1 MPGFTIGPMEER
13 VPGTNN
19 ARVQAFT
26 STGGQRPLG
35 GQAGAQGRITVK
47 VSWLSVACHVTQ
59 PLGLTAVS
67 PAGGVPFFL
76 QGWARRPCTGW
87 GVWSVDDGRCVI
99 AVLCWV
105 SRKGQKEG
113 ARFLTQRFHIRFPV
127 GDPVHR

>member
-1 MPGFTIGPMEER
+1 MPGFTIAPMEER

-19 ARVQAFT
+19 ARVRAFT

-87 GVWSVDDGRCVI
+87 GVWSVDDGRCHCCS
-99 AVLCWV
+99 VLGLKKRSKRRGSVFNPKV
-105 SRKGQKEG
+105 S
-113 ARFLTQRFHIRFPV
+113 H
-127 GDPVHR
+127 